1 MNENQTPEEYRDIC
15 PFTDDEFAGKMAKM
29 VEEPGFKHA
38 ILWVMPD
45 VDYDAFC
52 AQLLAIRGKEE
63 FQNKVMRPFLEM
75 LSAKTTKGISAGGI
89 DNISYSQAYTMI
101 TNHRDIVLDA

>member
-52 AQLLAIRGKEE
+52 AQLLAIRSKEE
-63 FQNKVMRPFLEM
+63 FQNKIPGQMMSLCNKQTVPTDR
-75 LSAKTTKGISAGGI
+75 
-89 DNISYSQAYTMI
+89 
-101 TNHRDIVLDA
+101 